1 MRVDSDLPQNSAIPF
16 STGIIK
22 RLRLLE
28 TLESAI
34 SHKLTLVSAAPG
46 YGKTTLVAE
55 FARSTDIPIAW
66 HTVESRER
74 DIPNLQRHSIQA
86 LGHLFPNIETEI
98 LANDFTMEDGAVQ
111 IVNYLRDAATED
123 FFYVL
128 DDVHY
133 LTDSP
138 AAGHWL
144 RTLVDY
150 LPAKAHLIIISR
162 VVPTLPLT
170 EMVARREVL
179 AIGQDQLK
187 FRLDEIE
194 DLATSILG
202 NEDSYDRIQEL
213 SLHLEGWP
221 AGTVLALQP
230 LPSDVER
237 KLLQGGEGPEAL
249 FDALAESLLM
259 RETPSMRQFLLE
271 SSILTRISPELC
283 SKVLSIED
291 GTELITRALNRNLFL
306 SRIDGGLVYHRLF
319 RDFLQR
325 RLQTMFPDRY
335 ASLNQRAAEWFR
347 QNNQVEVAFN
357 HFITAGK
364 MTEAVAITE
373 DACRSYYS
381 QGHLETLLKWQ
392 RQLGTHAASAPQL
405 SFVCAMIHT
414 DRYEYELAEKELSE
428 AEAVFRPQDNVTGL
442 LEVAFQKAMLKLR
455 QGETEEV
462 VQHLNVLLQETG
474 LDVPMRARALHM
486 LGLAHLRQGDNL
498 LAVEYL
504 EEASSLHESLNNRS
518 ATASVLQDLEVAYM
532 RCGRLDDASA
542 CLQRGVAIWRSLRR
556 ADTLA
561 LALNNL
567 GYHYHQ
573 RGDYSQARITLKEGL
588 GIVERTSN
596 RRAESYLLWS
606 IGDVERDLSNFSEAL
621 YHYQHALELNQNNE
635 PELQCF
641 LILSLSTL
649 YRWQNEF
656 RDASFLAEE
665 AMALAEHY
673 RFIWEGLV
681 ADAYRLLTR
690 AYQGEAKQ
698 ALPQLDAILE
708 QLKELHALLG
718 VVQVLA
724 ICAGV
729 ALLADDE
736 AACHDY
742 FMQALDIAEAR
753 QNIQPFVAEV
763 WHTPQLR
770 AFVENHQ
777 GIYSTFLHGINQL
790 EQNAVQRT
798 NSPPVVQDTS
808 QSPTC
813 TLRVYTLG
821 DDRVERDGVNVEASE
836 WRANRAREFFYYIL
850 FMGSKRRE
858 EISLEFWP
866 DSSVERVRSNF
877 HTTLYRTRRAVGENV
892 IVFKNELYMIN
903 PSLDIWCDAKQLEIL
918 TNQARLLPL
927 SDARAEDLWRRAVS
941 SYHGDFL
948 ASLDARW
955 ISAQREIY
963 NEMYIEALMGTGNCA
978 RARRDYQSAIRTY
991 RHCLKVDPY
1000 REDAHRA
1007 LMKCFADMGE
1017 KNQILIHYRKLE
1029 ELFEQELGVK
1039 PSVQTIE
1046 LAEKLVY

>member
-1 MRVDSDLPQNSAIPF
+1 MRVDSDLPQNSAIPY

-28 TLESAI
+28 TLNAAI
-34 SHKLTLVSAAPG
+34 AHKLTLVSAPPG

-55 FARSTDIPIAW
+55 FARTAGVPIAW

-86 LGHLFPNIETEI
+86 LRHLFPNIETEI
-98 LANDFTMEDGAVQ
+98 LANDFTTEDGAVQ
-111 IVNYLRDAATED
+111 IVNYIRDAAKED

-138 AAGHWL
+138 AAEHWL

-150 LPAKAHLIIISR
+150 LPAKTHLIIIS
-162 VVPTLPLT
+162 
-170 EMVARREVL
+170 RREVL

-194 DLATSILG
+194 KLATSILG
-202 NEDSYDRIQEL
+202 NDDSYARIQEL

-237 KLLQGGEGPEAL
+237 KLLQGREGPEAL
-249 FDALAESLLM
+249 FDALAESLLT

-271 SSILTRISPELC
+271 SSVLARISPELC
-283 SKVLSIED
+283 TKVLDIED
-291 GTELITRALNRNLFL
+291 GAELITRALNRNLFL
-306 SRIDGGLVYHRLF
+306 SRISGGLVYHRLF
-319 RDFLQR
+319 RDFLQL
-325 RLQTMFPDRY
+325 RLQTMFPERF

-347 QNNQVEVAFN
+347 ENNQVEDAFN
-357 HFITAGK
+357 HFITAGH
-364 MTEAVAITE
+364 MAEAVAITE
-373 DACRSYYS
+373 GACRAYYS
-381 QGHLETLLKWQ
+381 QGHLETLLNW
-392 RQLGTHAASAPQL
+392 REQLGHHAASAPQL
-405 SFVCAMIHT
+405 SYVCARIYT
-414 DRYEYELAEKELSE
+414 NRYDYELAEIALGE
-428 AEAVFRPQDNVTGL
+428 AEAIFRIQHNDTGL
-442 LEVAFQKAMLKLR
+442 LEVAFQKARLRLR

-462 VQHLNVLLQETG
+462 VKILNSVFHVKDI
-474 LDVPMRARALHM
+474 DVPMRARGLHT

-498 LAVEYL
+498 LAVKYL
-504 EEASSLHESLNNRS
+504 EEAASVYEALNNRS
-518 ATASVLQDLEVAYM
+518 ATANVLQDLDVAYI

-621 YHYQHALELNQNNE
+621 AHYQHALELNQNNE

-641 LILSLSTL
+641 LILSMSTL

-673 RFIWEGLV
+673 RFVWEGLV
-681 ADAYRLLTR
+681 ADGYRLLTR
-690 AYQGEAKQ
+690 AYQGEAQ
-698 ALPQLDAILE
+698 RVLPQLDTILE

-718 VVQVLA
+718 VVQVLG

-729 ALLADDE
+729 ALLAGDE
-736 AACHDY
+736 GACHGY

-770 AFVENHQ
+770 EFVEIHP
-777 GIYSTFLHGINQL
+777 GTYSTILHGLNQL
-790 EQNAVQRT
+790 EQNTVKRT
-798 NSPPVVQDTS
+798 SSAPVVQDTS

-821 DDRVERDGVNVEASE
+821 DDRVERDGVLVEASE

-850 FMGSKRRE
+850 FMGSRRRE

-948 ASLDARW
+948 GSLDARW

-963 NEMYIEALMGTGNCA
+963 NEMYVEALMGAGNCA
-978 RARRDYQSAIRTY
+978 RARKDYQAAIRIY
-991 RHCLKVDPY
+991 KHCLTVDPY

-1007 LMKCFADMGE
+1007 LMKGYADMGE
-1017 KNQILIHYRKLE
+1017 KNQILTHYRYLE
-1029 ELFEQELGVK
+1029 ALFEQELGIK
-1039 PSVQTIE
+1039 PSMQTIE
-1046 LAEKLVY
+1046 LAEKLAF